1 MINNS
6 NRFSGGAITQ
16 KKGASNTPTIQK
28 GFRVF
33 PTIADSEEEYTISIP
48 NVVINEES
56 TFAFSVSLF
65 HQAHELFLTEDPVI
79 TGLNYE
85 ENSINVRLKI
95 KNTGKGAFEVKLFY
109 TIFGGG

>member
-48 NVVINEES
+48 NVIINEES
-56 TFAFSVSLF
+56 TYSFSVSLF